1 MRQRIR
7 LKESKSDAQQ
17 LQEALDTEDRGPES
31 SGQQD
36 RGRDVAV
43 VISEPTIG
51 DCTSRNLVRSLTRRI
66 DDESKQAKRSRID
79 TNARCKSTSNNSE
92 VTKTE
97 KGCATVH
104 GVRYATSQLNKGS
117 AKMTRREF
125 NAVENLLNKG
135 RSTGE

>member
-7 LKESKSDAQQ
+7 LKESKSNAQQ
-17 LQEALDTEDRGPES
+17 LQETLDTEAAAAGAERRPES

-36 RGRDVAV
+36 RGRNVAV

-51 DCTSRNLVRSLTRRI
+51 DCARRNLVRNLTRRI
-66 DDESKQAKRSRID
+66 DDESKQAKISRID

-92 VTKTE
+92 ATKTE

-125 NAVENLLNKG
+125 NAVEN
-135 RSTGE
+135 